1 MAELH
6 LQMSEGEI
14 LQDYK
19 YATKKFEQV
28 RILAEL
34 NCVSNREMATWL
46 RDHGE
51 TVDKR
56 YFREQPVRKPKP
68 KEEEEHMEE
77 KTVTEVT
84 EAPHRADID
93 TVVTPAVITVPTPDD
108 PVSHPAHYT
117 DGNIE
122 VIDYIEDK
130 RLGFCLGNV
139 VKYVSRAG
147 KKDPAKKL
155 EDLKKAAWYLD
166 RYIKTEERRNETQG

>member
-1 MAELH
+1 MILI
-6 LQMSEGEI
+6 MDEGEI
-14 LQDYK
+14 LREYR
-19 YATKKFEQV
+19 AAKKKTEQV

-34 NCVSNREMATWL
+34 NCISKKDMATWL

-56 YFREQPVRKPKP
+56 YFREPPVRKSKP
-68 KEEEEHMEE
+68 KEREEAMEE

-93 TVVTPAVITVPTPDD
+93 TVVTPAVITVPTPDM
-108 PVSHPAHYT
+108 VNHPPHYT
-117 DGNIE
+117 DGGIE
-122 VIDYIEDK
+122 TLDFIEAK
-130 RLGFCLGNV
+130 GLGYCLGSV

-155 EDLKKAAWYLD
+155 EDLKKAQFFLN
-166 RYIKTEERRNETQG
+166 RYIAREEERNETQG